1 MRIQYLGHAA
11 LADEVTIEGE
21 LDARD
26 FVAHYTRAGQLVA
39 AVIVGRPRAVP
50 ELRDRL
56 SYLTEGMSV

>member
-1 MRIQYLGHAA
+1 MIALIFSLFDRIGTVGHQHH
-11 LADEVTIEGE
+11 
-21 LDARD
+21 RD
-26 FVAHYTRAGQLVA
+26 PRAGQLVA